1 MTFTKTVPKLSL
13 AMFILKNAVQRQIF
27 LAYPILFKKQLQYV
41 DSVVS
46 DCTVWE
52 GKLSDLVKLCV
63 CTVA

>member
-1 MTFTKTVPKLSL
+1 MTFKKTVPKLSL

-46 DCTVWE
+46 AQCGRESYQIW
-52 GKLSDLVKLCV
+52 
-63 CTVA
+63 